1 MSITA
6 TLVISFFVLG
16 FLNVPIAVALGL
28 SSCLCLVQ
36 FGLDMSILPT
46 QVYSGIA
53 KFLLLAVPFFILSGN
68 IMEKSGISDKLIR
81 FFKALIGHR
90 KGGLAIVAVVASCFF
105 AAISGSGPATVAAL
119 GSFLIPAMARDGYG
133 KEFPSALLAT
143 SGSIGTIIPPSI
155 PFVMYG
161 LVTGVSIT
169 NLFMAGIIPGLLFG
183 AALIIVSLIMIRKWD
198 IKQEEKASAKEVWAA
213 FVDAVPAILMPVII
227 LGGIYSGIFTPT
239 EAAAVACVYGIFVG
253 ILIYKT
259 VRLKELYE
267 LFRSSVVGSG
277 NIMLIIAGA
286 SLFAWFCSTSGI
298 TQTCSELIA
307 SVSGNQVTF
316 LLLVN
321 IILLIAGCFV
331 DSTSAIYILC
341 PIIVPVAKELDYDL
355 VALGVVFIVNLAI
368 GNVTPPVGLNLF
380 VACSIGDVTVTGICK
395 KVWPLILASLVI
407 LLLVTYIPT
416 ISLFLPNLFYGST
429 GG

>member
-1 MSITA
+1 MSIGI
-6 TLVISFFVLG
+6 LLIVSFFVLG

-28 SSCLCLVQ
+28 SSCICLTQ

-53 KFLLLAVPFFILSGN
+53 KFVLLAVPFFILSGN

-81 FFKALIGHR
+81 LFKALVGHK
-90 KGGLAIVAVVASCFF
+90 KGGLVYVVVIASCFF

-133 KEFPSALLAT
+133 REFPSALLAT
-143 SGSIGTIIPPSI
+143 SGSIGTVIPPSI

-161 LVTGVSIT
+161 MVTGVSIT
-169 NLFMAGIIPGLLFG
+169 KLFMAGFIPGILFG
-183 AALIIVSLIMIRKWD
+183 IALIFVSLRMIRKMD
-198 IKQEEKASAKEVWAA
+198 IVTEERAGTKEIWAA

-227 LGGIYSGIFTPT
+227 LGGIYSGLFSPT
-239 EAAAVACVYGIFVG
+239 EAAAVSCVYGLIVGMFVYRQ
-253 ILIYKT
+253 IK
-259 VRLKELYE
+259 LKELYE
-267 LFRSSVVGSG
+267 LFRASMVGSG

-286 SLFAWFCSTSGI
+286 SLFAWFCATSGI
-298 TQTCSELIA
+298 TATCTELIA
-307 SVSGNQVTF
+307 TVANSQF
-316 LLLVN
+316 KYLLLVN
-321 IILLIAGCFV
+321 VILLIAGCFM

-341 PIIVPVAKELDYDL
+341 PIFVPVAKALGYDL

-380 VACSIGDVTVTGICK
+380 TACSVGDVTITGVCK
-395 KVWPLILASLVI
+395 KVWPLLGAALIV
-407 LLLVTYIPT
+407 LLLITYCPAIST
-416 ISLFLPNLFYGST
+416 ILPVLVYGST
-429 GG
+429 G

>member
-1 MSITA
+1 MSIA
-6 TLVISFFVLG
+6 TMLIVSFFVLG

-28 SSCLCLVQ
+28 SSCLCLTR

-53 KFLLLAVPFFILSGN
+53 KFVLLAVPFFILSGN

-81 FFKALIGHR
+81 FFKALVGHKR
-90 KGGLAIVAVVASCFF
+90 GGLVYVVVIASCFF

-119 GSFLIPAMARDGYG
+119 GSFLIPAMAKDGYG

-143 SGSIGTIIPPSI
+143 SGSIGTVIPPSI

-169 NLFMAGIIPGLLFG
+169 QLFMAGIVPGLLFG
-183 AALIIVSLIMIRKWD
+183 AALIIASMFMIRSMD
-198 IKQEEKASAKEVWAA
+198 VVREEKAGVKEVWDS
-213 FVDAVPAILMPVII
+213 FVDAIPALMMPIII
-227 LGGIYSGIFTPT
+227 LGGIYSGIFSPT
-239 EAAAVACVYGIFVG
+239 EAAAVACVYGIIVG
-253 ILIYKT
+253 MFIYKKI
-259 VRLKELYE
+259 RLAELYE
-267 LFRSSVVGSG
+267 LFRNSLAGSG

-298 TQTCSELIA
+298 TRTCTDLIS
-307 SVSGNQVTF
+307 SVARNQFMF

-321 IILLIAGCFV
+321 VILLIAGCFM

-341 PIIVPVAKELDYDL
+341 PIFVPVAKELGYDL

-380 VACSIGDVTVTGICK
+380 VACSIGEVTITGIRK
-395 KVWPLILASLVI
+395 KVWPLILAAAAVLI
-407 LLLVTYIPT
+407 LITYVPM
-416 ISLFLPNLFYGST
+416 ISVFLPRLVYG
-429 GG
+429 

>member
-1 MSITA
+1 MSIT
-6 TLVISFFVLG
+6 TMLLVSFFVLG
-16 FLNVPIAVALGL
+16 FMNVPIAVALGL
-28 SSCLCLVQ
+28 SSCLCLTQ

-53 KFLLLAVPFFILSGN
+53 KFVLLAVPFFILSGN

-81 FFKALIGHR
+81 LFKALVGHK
-90 KGGLAIVAVVASCFF
+90 KGGLIYVVVIASCFF

-133 KEFPSALLAT
+133 REFPSALLAT
-143 SGSIGTIIPPSI
+143 SGSIGTVIPPSI

-169 NLFMAGIIPGLLFG
+169 KLFMAGFIPGILFG
-183 AALIIVSLIMIRKWD
+183 IALIITALIQTRKMD
-198 IKQEEKASAKEVWAA
+198 IVQEKKATPAEIWAA
-213 FVDAVPAILMPVII
+213 FKDAIPAIMMPVII
-227 LGGIYSGIFTPT
+227 LGGIYAGIFSPT
-239 EAAAVACVYGIFVG
+239 EAAAVSCVYGILVG
-253 ILIYKT
+253 MFIYKNIH
-259 VRLKELYE
+259 VKELYQ
-267 LFRSSVVGSG
+267 LFKASVIGSG

-286 SLFAWFCSTSGI
+286 SLFAWFCGTSGI
-298 TQTCSELIA
+298 TKTCTNLIA
-307 SVSGNQVTF
+307 GVAQNQFMF

-321 IILLIAGCFV
+321 IILLIAGCFM

-341 PIIVPVAKELDYDL
+341 PIFVPVAKTLGYDL

-380 VACSIGDVTVTGICK
+380 TACSIGDVTITGVCK
-395 KVWPLILASLVI
+395 KVWPLLIAATIVLILI
-407 LLLVTYIPT
+407 TYIPALST
-416 ISLFLPNLFYGST
+416 FLPNLVFG
-429 GG
+429 

>member
-1 MSITA
+1 MSIT
-6 TLVISFFVLG
+6 TMLLVSFFILG
-16 FLNVPIAVALGL
+16 FMNVPIAVALGL
-28 SSCLCLVQ
+28 SSCLCLTQ

-53 KFLLLAVPFFILSGN
+53 KFVLLAVPFFILSGN
-68 IMEKSGISDKLIR
+68 VMEKSGISDKLIR

-90 KGGLAIVAVVASCFF
+90 KGGLIYVVVIASCFF

-133 KEFPSALLAT
+133 REFPSALLAT
-143 SGSIGTIIPPSI
+143 SGSIGTVIPPSI

-169 NLFMAGIIPGLLFG
+169 KLFMAGFIPGILFG
-183 AALIIVSLIMIRKWD
+183 IALIITSLIQTRNMD
-198 IKQEEKASAKEVWAA
+198 IVQDEKASKEEIWAA
-213 FVDAVPAILMPVII
+213 FKDAVPALMMPVII
-227 LGGIYSGIFTPT
+227 LGGIYSGIFSPT
-239 EAAAVACVYGIFVG
+239 EAAAVSCVYGIIVGMFV
-253 ILIYKT
+253 YKKIH
-259 VRLKELYE
+259 LKEMYQ
-267 LFRSSVVGSG
+267 LFKASVIGSG

-286 SLFAWFCSTSGI
+286 SLFAWFCGTSGI
-298 TQTCSELIA
+298 TKTCTELIA
-307 SVSGNQVTF
+307 SVAQNQFMF

-321 IILLIAGCFV
+321 IILLIAGCFM

-341 PIIVPVAKELDYDL
+341 PIFVPDAKTLGYDL

-380 VACSIGDVTVTGICK
+380 TACSIGDVTITGVCK
-395 KVWPLILASLVI
+395 KVWPLIIASAIVLI
-407 LLLVTYIPT
+407 LITYIPT
-416 ISLFLPNLFYGST
+416 LSTFLPNLVFGA
-429 GG
+429 

>member
-1 MSITA
+1 MSIA
-6 TLVISFFVLG
+6 TMLIVSFFVLG

-28 SSCLCLVQ
+28 SSCLCLTR

-53 KFLLLAVPFFILSGN
+53 KFVLLAVPFFILSGN

-81 FFKALIGHR
+81 FFKALVGHKR
-90 KGGLAIVAVVASCFF
+90 GGLVYVVVIASCFF

-119 GSFLIPAMARDGYG
+119 GSFLIPAMAKDGYG

-143 SGSIGTIIPPSI
+143 SGSIGTVIPPSI

-169 NLFMAGIIPGLLFG
+169 QLFMAGIVPGLLFG
-183 AALIIVSLIMIRKWD
+183 AALIIASMFMIRSMD
-198 IKQEEKASAKEVWAA
+198 VVREEKAGVKEVWDS
-213 FVDAVPAILMPVII
+213 FVGAIPALMMPIII
-227 LGGIYSGIFTPT
+227 LGGIYSGIFSPT
-239 EAAAVACVYGIFVG
+239 EAAAVACVYGIIVG
-253 ILIYKT
+253 MFIYKKI
-259 VRLKELYE
+259 RLAELYE
-267 LFRSSVVGSG
+267 LFRNSLAGSG

-298 TQTCSELIA
+298 TRTCTDLIS
-307 SVSGNQVTF
+307 SVARNQFMF

-321 IILLIAGCFV
+321 VILLIAGCFM

-341 PIIVPVAKELDYDL
+341 PIFVPVAKELGYDL

-380 VACSIGDVTVTGICK
+380 VACSIGEVTITGICK
-395 KVWPLILASLVI
+395 KVWPLILAAAAVLI
-407 LLLVTYIPT
+407 LITYVPM
-416 ISLFLPNLFYGST
+416 ISVFLPRLVYG
-429 GG
+429 

>member
-1 MSITA
+1 MSIGVLL
-6 TLVISFFVLG
+6 LVSFFILG
-16 FLNVPIAVALGL
+16 FMNVPIAVALGL
-28 SSCLCLVQ
+28 ASCVCLTK
-36 FGLDMSILPT
+36 FGLDMSVLPT

-53 KFLLLAVPFFILSGN
+53 KFVLLAVPFFILSGN

-81 FFKALIGHR
+81 LCKALVGHKR
-90 KGGLAIVAVVASCFF
+90 GGMIYVVVIASCFF

-133 KEFPSALLAT
+133 REFPSALLAT
-143 SGSIGTIIPPSI
+143 SGSIGTVIPPSI
-155 PFVMYG
+155 PFVMFG

-169 NLFMAGIIPGLLFG
+169 RLFMAGIIPGLLFG
-183 AALIIVSLIMIRKWD
+183 LALIMVSLRQTKDYDVAM
-198 IKQEEKASAKEVWAA
+198 EPKATAKERWNA
-213 FVDAVPAILMPVII
+213 FVDALPAIMMPVII
-227 LGGIYSGIFTPT
+227 LGGIYAGIFSPT
-239 EAAAVACVYGIFVG
+239 EAAAVACIYGLIVG
-253 ILIYKT
+253 MFIYKKIH
-259 VRLKELYE
+259 VKELYE

-298 TQTCSELIA
+298 TQTCTDLISRVA
-307 SVSGNQVTF
+307 QNQFMF

-321 IILLIAGCFV
+321 IILIIAGCFM

-341 PIIVPVAKELDYDL
+341 PIFVPVAKALGYDL

-380 VACSIGDVTVTGICK
+380 VACSIGEVTITGVCK
-395 KVWPLILASLVI
+395 KVWPLLIAAAIV
-407 LLLVTYIPT
+407 LLLITYVPV
-416 ISLFLPNLFYGST
+416 ISTFLPDMFYGPVA
-429 GG
+429 

>member
-1 MSITA
+1 MSIA
-6 TLVISFFVLG
+6 TMLIVSFFVLG

-28 SSCLCLVQ
+28 SSCLCLTR

-53 KFLLLAVPFFILSGN
+53 KFVLLAVPFFILSGN

-81 FFKALIGHR
+81 FFKALVGHKR
-90 KGGLAIVAVVASCFF
+90 GGLVYVVVIASCFF

-119 GSFLIPAMARDGYG
+119 GSFLIPAMAKDGYG

-143 SGSIGTIIPPSI
+143 SGSIGTVIPPSI

-169 NLFMAGIIPGLLFG
+169 QLFMAGIVPGLLFG
-183 AALIIVSLIMIRKWD
+183 AALIIASMFMIRSMD
-198 IKQEEKASAKEVWAA
+198 VVREEKAGVKEVWDY
-213 FVDAVPAILMPVII
+213 FVDAIPALMMPIII
-227 LGGIYSGIFTPT
+227 LGGIYSGIFSPT
-239 EAAAVACVYGIFVG
+239 EAAAVACVYGIIVG
-253 ILIYKT
+253 MFIYKKI
-259 VRLKELYE
+259 RLAELYE
-267 LFRSSVVGSG
+267 LFRNSLAGSG

-298 TQTCSELIA
+298 TRTCTDLIS
-307 SVSGNQVTF
+307 SVARNQFMF

-321 IILLIAGCFV
+321 VILLIAGCFM

-341 PIIVPVAKELDYDL
+341 PIFVPVAKELGYDL

-380 VACSIGDVTVTGICK
+380 VACSIGEVTITGICK
-395 KVWPLILASLVI
+395 KVWPLILAAAAVLI
-407 LLLVTYIPT
+407 LITYVPM
-416 ISLFLPNLFYGST
+416 ISVFLPRLVYG
-429 GG
+429 

>member
-1 MSITA
+1 MSIA
-6 TLVISFFVLG
+6 TLLVVSFFVLG

-28 SSCLCLVQ
+28 SSCLCLTK

-53 KFLLLAVPFFILSGN
+53 KFVLLAVPFFILSGN

-81 FFKALIGHR
+81 LFKALIGHK
-90 KGGLAIVAVVASCFF
+90 KGGLIYVVVIASCFF

-133 KEFPSALLAT
+133 REFPSALLAT
-143 SGSIGTIIPPSI
+143 SGSIGTVIPPSI

-169 NLFMAGIIPGLLFG
+169 QLFMAGIVPGLLFG
-183 AALIIVSLIMIRKWD
+183 FALIVVSLLMIRKMD
-198 IKQEEKASAKEVWAA
+198 IVQEEKADGKEIWSA
-213 FVDAVPAILMPVII
+213 FVDAIPALLMPIII
-227 LGGIYSGIFTPT
+227 LGGIYSGLFSPT

-253 ILIYKT
+253 MFVYKNI
-259 VRLKELYE
+259 RLKEMYE
-267 LFRSSVVGSG
+267 LFRASVVGSG

-298 TQTCSELIA
+298 TTTCTNLIA
-307 SVSGNQVTF
+307 SVAQNQFMF

-321 IILLIAGCFV
+321 LILLVAGCFM

-341 PIIVPVAKELDYDL
+341 PIFVPVAKQLGYDL

-380 VACSIGDVTVTGICK
+380 VACSIGEVTITGVCK
-395 KVWPLILASLVI
+395 KVWPLILAATVV
-407 LLLVTYIPT
+407 LLLITYVPV
-416 ISLFLPNLFYGST
+416 ISTFLPALIYG
-429 GG
+429 